1 MYHKTAKQF
10 LEALVPYL
18 IVEKLQAEL
27 LIELENGVYGRGI
40 QMRLNDAEVERRRK
54 IKDKI
59 CALNGPSLYAQYL
72 KTLEE

>member
-1 MYHKTAKQF
+1 
-10 LEALVPYL
+10 
-18 IVEKLQAEL
+18 
-27 LIELENGVYGRGI
+27 
-40 QMRLNDAEVERRRK
+40 MRLNDAEVERRRK